1 MSCLGEGK
9 PKMNRFCDFFL
20 FIFFFLQHEIYTLFI
35 FLNGAIVFGVGEA
48 LCVLFFCFLFG
59 FFFLEEDDKTNLQL
73 IMLN

>member
-1 MSCLGEGK
+1 MK
-9 PKMNRFCDFFL
+9 YTHYL
-20 FIFFFLQHEIYTLFI
+20 F

-48 LCVLFFCFLFG
+48 LCVLFCFLFG

>member
-1 MSCLGEGK
+1 MT
-9 PKMNRFCDFFL
+9 FFFL
-20 FIFFFLQHEIYTLFI
+20 FFFLQHEIYTLFI

>member
-9 PKMNRFCDFFL
+9 PKLNCFCDFFL
-20 FIFFFLQHEIYTLFI
+20 FIFFFFSMKYTHYLF

-48 LCVLFFCFLFG
+48 LCVLFCFLFG